1 MGHARL
7 MGMERF
13 HTIVAGLGA
22 MGSATLCHLARQGL
36 PAAGFDR
43 FAPPHALGSS
53 HGESRMIRE
62 AYYEN
67 PRYVPLVRRAYELW
81 HELSALAGEPLIHET
96 GGVYAGPPDG
106 ELVSGMLS
114 AAREHGIGIT
124 TLTRESATDQFPWIH
139 FDESWR
145 IIREPRAGFV
155 FPEKCIA
162 AHLKIAAGHGA
173 KIHPNEPVTSWEA
186 RKDGVIVSTARGE
199 YEAERLILCTGA
211 WMIDT
216 LHGLGIETLVERQP
230 LFWFEPNTTSRPSA
244 VWALEFEHGKL
255 LYGFPATEAGIKVA
269 IHYGGVQRT
278 TPEAIDRT
286 LRDEDV
292 QLLRRHANH
301 YIPDLLGDLSRADV
315 CMYTNTPDLH
325 FVFDAHPQHN
335 NVLVVSA
342 CSGHG
347 FKFSSAIGEAAAQWS
362 RDGAPQAD
370 MSLFTLARFKTP

>member
-1 MGHARL
+1 
-7 MGMERF
+7 MERF

-22 MGSATLCHLARQGL
+22 MGSAALYHLASRGIK
-36 PAAGFDR
+36 AAGFDR

-81 HELSALAGEPLIHET
+81 HELGALANDTMIMET
-96 GGVYAGPPDG
+96 GGIYAGPPDG

-114 AAREHGIGIT
+114 AAREHGIGIVE
-124 TLTRESATDQFPWIH
+124 LTHEQATAQFPWIH
-139 FDESWR
+139 FDKSWQ

-162 AHLKIAAGHGA
+162 AHLKLAKQNGA
-173 KIHPNEPVTSWEA
+173 EIHDNEAVQSWRA
-186 RKDGVIVSTARGE
+186 TDSGVMVRTERGE
-199 YEAERLILCTGA
+199 YHAERLILATGA
-211 WMIDT
+211 WITNT
-216 LHGLGIETLVERQP
+216 LSNLGIETVVERQP
-230 LFWFEPNTTSRPSA
+230 LFWFSPQAGASLPSA
-244 VWALEFEHGKL
+244 VWALEFEHAKL
-255 LYGFPATEAGIKVA
+255 LYGFPATEMGVKIA

-278 TPEAIDRT
+278 TPDEIDRT
-286 LRDEDV
+286 LHDGDV
-292 QLLRRHANH
+292 ALLRRHANIH
-301 YIPDLLGDLSRADV
+301 VPNLLGELAQAEV

-325 FVFDAHPQHN
+325 FVFDAHPRHN
-335 NVLVVSA
+335 HVLVVSA

-347 FKFSSAIGEAAAQWS
+347 FKFSSAIGEAAAQWA

-370 MSLFTLARFKTP
+370 MSLFTLARFNGRGK

>member
-1 MGHARL
+1 
-7 MGMERF
+7 MERF

-22 MGSATLCHLARQGL
+22 MGSAALYHLAERGL
-36 PAAGFDR
+36 SAAGFDR
-43 FAPPHALGSS
+43 FAPPHAMGSS
-53 HGESRMIRE
+53 HGETRMIRE

-81 HELSALAGEPLIHET
+81 HELSAGAGEPMIVET

-106 ELVSGMLS
+106 ELVSGFLR
-114 AAREHGIGIT
+114 AAQEHGIDIT
-124 TLTRESATDQFPWIH
+124 ELSHPDAARQFPWLH
-139 FDESWR
+139 FEKNWQ
-145 IIREPRAGFV
+145 IVREPRAGFV
-155 FPEKCIA
+155 YPEKCIA
-162 AHLKIAAGHGA
+162 AHLKLAANKGA
-173 KIHPNEPVTSWEA
+173 TLHTSEPVQSWEA
-186 RKDGVIVSTARGE
+186 TGDGVTVRTARGE
-199 YEAERLILCTGA
+199 YAAERLILATGA

-216 LHGLGIETLVERQP
+216 LSGLGIETVVERQP
-230 LFWFEPNTTSRPSA
+230 LFWFKPNTTAYRPSA
-244 VWALEFEHGKL
+244 VWALEFEHAKL
-255 LYGFPATEAGIKVA
+255 LYGFPATETGVKVA

-278 TPEAIDRT
+278 RPDEIDRT
-286 LRDEDV
+286 LHDEDV
-292 QLLRRHANH
+292 ALLRRHANK
-301 YIPDLLGDLSRADV
+301 YLPNLLGELAQAEV

-370 MSLFTLARFKTP
+370 MSLFTLARFTAS